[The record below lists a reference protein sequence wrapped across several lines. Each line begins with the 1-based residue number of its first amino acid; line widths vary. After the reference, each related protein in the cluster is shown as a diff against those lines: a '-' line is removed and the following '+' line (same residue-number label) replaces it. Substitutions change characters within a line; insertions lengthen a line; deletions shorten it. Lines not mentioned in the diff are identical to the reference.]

1 MDKNELQLSI
11 DNFTLYLRYFLD
23 DSKDILKR
31 IVLLEESQKERDEM
45 REELFVLRD
54 TMDSLFKDFLNL
66 KCDINQYIYEIETRD
81 DEDNE

>member
-23 DSKDILKR
+23 DSKDTLKR

-54 TMDSLFKDFLNL
+54 TMDSLFKDFSNL

>member
-54 TMDSLFKDFLNL
+54 TMDSLFKDFSNL

>member
-45 REELFVLRD
+45 REELFILRD
-54 TMDSLFKDFLNL
+54 TMDSLFKDFSNL

>member
-54 TMDSLFKDFLNL
+54 TMDSLFKDFSNL
-66 KCDINQYIYEIETRD
+66 KCDINQYIYEIEI
-81 DEDNE
+81 

>member
-23 DSKDILKR
+23 DSKDILKC

-54 TMDSLFKDFLNL
+54 TMDSLFKDFSNL
-66 KCDINQYIYEIETRD
+66 KCDINQYI
-81 DEDNE
+81 

>member
-23 DSKDILKR
+23 DSKDTLKR

>member
-54 TMDSLFKDFLNL
+54 TMDSLFKDFSNL

-81 DEDNE
+81 DEDDE